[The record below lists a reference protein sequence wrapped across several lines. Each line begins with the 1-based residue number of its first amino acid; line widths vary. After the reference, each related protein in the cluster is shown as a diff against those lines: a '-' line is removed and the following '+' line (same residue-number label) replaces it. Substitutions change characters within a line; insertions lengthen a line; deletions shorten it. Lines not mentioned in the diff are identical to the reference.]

1 MTCPLQIYYG
11 QKNFQYIRK
20 LPDIFV
26 YFLIYKTQFLI
37 KNAGILS
44 ADSRVFLFSIQCL
57 FSSVISKIQTALFS
71 HMVLF

>member
-26 YFLIYKTQFLI
+26 YFLIYKTQFPNRVGGKI
-37 KNAGILS
+37 K
-44 ADSRVFLFSIQCL
+44 
-57 FSSVISKIQTALFS
+57 
-71 HMVLF
+71 